1 MKTCVNL
8 VGFLFGAVLLC
19 ATARAANNAT
29 NSGHGHTT
37 TVSVTYNATTGKVNW
52 LHTWT
57 RASVSSGGPAAW
69 IYTTT
74 GDGGGY
80 GTSKHDH
87 GGIGTGTGADSGEFT
102 AAVGDWLRLGARIV
116 GTDGSVSDVHEY
128 WQVPASAP
136 GNATKHKSK
145 LVEFKNT
152 TDYKLLYVVKDAA
165 GVVKDRFYVNPGETY
180 YRQFQRDS
188 TDTGQWTIT
197 PNIVGATMNGDGQM
211 SYTGNNSDTVE
222 MLASDFI
229 PSTDFTTGS
238 NPGIGSTSVTAPTIA
253 INPSAPPPAPSV
265 PGGPKENRQYR
276 GSVVY
281 SGTSGAAD
289 ADALRTG
296 DFKEGADQ
304 IVGEL
309 KKANETLETAEARH
323 VEGQKLADSQKTTGK
338 ATADT
343 KAAEAKAAFESAVPS
358 QSTIGTGASQSSSLF
373 SLAIPKGN
381 GAHRAVNL
389 DPNVVDG
396 IDDVLPWIRSVI
408 ALFVA
413 GWFTWWAYG
422 ELSIFIM
429 GMQALQP
436 ARGNTIAGSG
446 GQATSLIVAGWTTLI
461 VTAAPTAIV
470 ALWTGAPLLSTVGGG
485 TIDLFGGAPSGAAQA
500 GVYLIYSL
508 LPMATIATALTSM
521 FVIRKAGPAIY
532 MGVAAAVRW
541 CVA

>member
-1 MKTCVNL
+1 MKSLL
-8 VGFLFGAVLLC
+8 VVGISLLLAV
-19 ATARAANNAT
+19 AGVAQVGN
-29 NSGHGHTT
+29 
-37 TVSVTYNATTGKVNW
+37 TVSGSYGSISASCSVSYNATAGTVTFSSTSTGG
-52 LHTWT
+52 
-57 RASVSSGGPAAW
+57 SGGNAVTVYYQTASALGV
-69 IYTTT
+69 YSATL
-74 GDGGGY
+74 GSNGGG
-80 GTSKHDH
+80 S
-87 GGIGTGTGADSGEFT
+87 GAHSATYSIANGSWVRMWLYFSG
-102 AAVGDWLRLGARIV
+102 
-116 GTDGSVSDVHEY
+116 
-128 WQVPASAP
+128 PAEPAGWHAYEMYYKAIATT

-152 TDYKLLYVVKDAA
+152 TEFKIKYVVKDAS
-165 GVVKDRFYVNPGETY
+165 GRVTDTFYVNPGETY
-180 YRQFQRDS
+180 YRQFQRNS

-197 PNIVGATMNGDGQM
+197 PHIVGATMGTDGVL
-211 SYTGNNSDTVE
+211 SYTGSGTDEVE
-222 MLASDFI
+222 MLPSDFI
-229 PSTDFTTGS
+229 PASDFTAGS
-238 NPGIGSTSVTAPTIA
+238 NPGISSTSVTAPTISVD
-253 INPSAPPPAPSV
+253 PLTPPPPAPAS
-265 PGGPKENRQYR
+265 GGPSERNQYR

-281 SGTSGAAD
+281 SGTSGATD
-289 ADALRTG
+289 TDALRTG
-296 DFKEGADQ
+296 DFKEGVDQ

-309 KKANETLETAEARH
+309 KKANETLQSAEARH
-323 VEGQKLADSQKTTGK
+323 VEGQKSADTQKANGK
-338 ATADT
+338 ATSDT

-358 QSTIGTGASQSSSLF
+358 QSTIGTGATQSSSLF
-373 SLAIPKGN
+373 SLAVPKGK

-389 DPNVVDG
+389 DPNVLDG